1 MNMKGLAGFS
11 VSDLNIPGFRQ
22 PWEIDVGKPAH
33 IASSLDIM
41 LEAPLGC
48 ASFNN
53 EFGRPLVNGYFR
65 TLLTKIDFGDGREE
79 FRGYLKPILL
89 AGGVGTVR
97 PQHSLKHPKIV
108 SPGDYVIVLGG
119 PSMLIGLGGG
129 SASSQVEGSSAE
141 LDFASVQR
149 GNPDVERRAQEVINA
164 CTSLGDENPI
174 LFIHDIGAGM
184 FYEIHRRSSSDLAYR
199 WTIQWYT

>member
-1 MNMKGLAGFS
+1 MNSKGLTGFS

-33 IASSLDIM
+33 IASSLEIM

-53 EFGRPLVNGYFR
+53 EFGRPLVSGYFR
-65 TLLTKIDFGDGREE
+65 TLLTKIDIGDGKEE

-108 SPGDYVIVLGG
+108 SPGDFVIVLGG

-149 GNPDVERRAQEVINA
+149 GNPEVERRAQEVINA

-184 FYEIHRRSSSDLAYR
+184 L
-199 WTIQWYT
+199 

>member
-1 MNMKGLAGFS
+1 MNIEGLTGFS

-33 IASSLDIM
+33 IASSLEIM

-65 TLLTKIDFGDGREE
+65 TLLTKIDIGGGKEE

-97 PQHSLKHPKIV
+97 PQHSLKHPKTV
-108 SPGDYVIVLGG
+108 SPGDFVIVLGG

-149 GNPDVERRAQEVINA
+149 GNPEVERRAQEVINA

-174 LFIHDIGAGM
+174 LFIHDIGAG
-184 FYEIHRRSSSDLAYR
+184 I
-199 WTIQWYT
+199 I

>member
-1 MNMKGLAGFS
+1 MWQHRLQLLMNIKGLTGFS

-22 PWEIDVGKPAH
+22 PWEMDVGKPLH
-33 IASSLDIM
+33 IASSLEIM

-65 TLLTKIDFGDGREE
+65 TLLTKIDIGDGKEE

-97 PQHSLKHPKIV
+97 PQHSLKYPKIV
-108 SPGDYVIVLGG
+108 SPGDFVIVLGG

-149 GNPDVERRAQEVINA
+149 GNPEVERRAQEVINA

-184 FYEIHRRSSSDLAYR
+184 F
-199 WTIQWYT
+199 